1 MRQQKMLQMKG
12 KVDELKI
19 KISTVSN
26 DIKSGI
32 STPLSLATPHF
43 N

>member
-19 KISTVSN
+19 KISTASN